1 MGKLVAAFFLLP
13 CFIHAQGIQQER
25 GQLHGSE
32 GSVGGRDLLESSDES
47 SMRTVAEAHRLRDST
62 TSPAM
67 RPLALLLL
75 ANIPPQAFNSAAV
88 RPSLTAQ
95 RSPTAQRSHH
105 LQPMMVTSA
114 QRVKLW
120 AKEEEIGPYITLGR
134 KKDKVINWYG
144 GIVFA
149 VPALFFGLFWYSAMT
164 IVGAVCD
171 QTGWDPKRRVYD
183 WTGRIW
189 NFLVLGLTGN
199 YPRVVTGLE
208 NRPKEGQACVICAN
222 HASWYDILLAG
233 YTLPATFKFVSAAEL
248 AELPGVGKQ
257 LYGGKHVLIDRKSR
271 KGQLRAV
278 KDSLEWL
285 SKNVSIFAFPEGT
298 RSRDGKLQRFK
309 GGVFSMAVKAGVP
322 IVPVSIVNAFRP
334 YPPNALLPITRASD
348 MEIHFHPM
356 VETKGRTEEELQKL
370 VREAIVSK
378 LPADHLP
385 DSGAGAGAGPELTTA

>member
-1 MGKLVAAFFLLP
+1 MIMVKLVTVFFLLP
-13 CFIHAQGIQQER
+13 WFCANGILEKR
-25 GQLHGSE
+25 GRLHGSKDAADSATSIVDE
-32 GSVGGRDLLESSDES
+32 AQGLRERTMSS
-47 SMRTVAEAHRLRDST
+47 L
-62 TSPAM
+62 M
-67 RPLALLLL
+67 RPLAHLML
-75 ANIPPQAFNSAAV
+75 ASTPPQAFNLAGARSPSAAAHIP
-88 RPSLTAQ
+88 RALSSRQ
-95 RSPTAQRSHH
+95 
-105 LQPMMVTSA
+105 LQPMMVSAA

-120 AKEEEIGPYITLGR
+120 AKEEEIGPYITLGG

-144 GIVFA
+144 GIMFA
-149 VPALFFGLFWYSAMT
+149 VPALFFGIFWYSAMT

-171 QTGWDPKRRVYD
+171 LTGWDPKRRVYD

-189 NFLVLGLTGN
+189 NYLVLGLTGN

-208 NRPKEGQACVICAN
+208 NRPKEGQACIICAN

-257 LYGGKHVLIDRKSR
+257 LYGGKHVLIDRRSR

-285 SKNVSIFAFPEGT
+285 SKNVSVFAFPEGT

-309 GGVFSMAVKAGVP
+309 GGVFSMAVRAGVP

-334 YPPNALLPITRASD
+334 YPPNALLPITKASD
-348 MEIHFHPM
+348 MEMHFHPM
-356 VETKGRTEEELQKL
+356 VESKGRTEEELQAL
-370 VREAIVSK
+370 VRKAIVSK
-378 LPADHLP
+378 LPAHHLP
-385 DSGAGAGAGPELTTA
+385 ESELTAA